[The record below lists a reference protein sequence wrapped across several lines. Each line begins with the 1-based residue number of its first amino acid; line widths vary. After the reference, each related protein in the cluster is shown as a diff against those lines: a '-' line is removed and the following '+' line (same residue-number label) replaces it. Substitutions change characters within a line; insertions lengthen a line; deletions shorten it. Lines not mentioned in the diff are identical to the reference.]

1 MSTEFIKAIYDLTS
15 ALLLGLGAL
24 GSGIG
29 DGLVMS
35 RYVQGIAR
43 QPEAQGQIFGS
54 AILGVAFVEAFPV
67 VAMAFGIIMLF
78 SVGKA
83 F

>member
-1 MSTEFIKAIYDLTS
+1 MAALVPALYDIAV
-15 ALLLGLGAL
+15 ALLLGFAAA

-35 RYVQGIAR
+35 KYIEGISR
-43 QPEAQGQIFGS
+43 QPEARGTIFAS
-54 AILGVAFVEAFPV
+54 ALIGVAFVEAFPV
-67 VAMAFGIIMLF
+67 IALAFGIIILF
-78 SVGKA
+78 SKGA